1 MPGPVVRVDGARRL
15 ARTLREFGEGLDD
28 LKDAN
33 AAVSALIADR
43 SKAAAPRRSGA
54 LADSIR
60 GSRQA
65 ARAVVAVGG
74 AKVPYAGPIHWGW
87 PVRGIAANRFVWDT
101 AQATQDEWLGTYE
114 RDIQRLADQVEG
126 A

>member
-1 MPGPVVRVDGARRL
+1 MTGQGVRVVGLAQLKRSLKDFADGL
-15 ARTLREFGEGLDD
+15 ED

-33 AAVSALIADR
+33 AEASRLVAA
-43 SKAAAPRRSGA
+43 KAKTLAPKRSGA

-60 GSRQA
+60 GSRA
-65 ARAVVAVGG
+65 AGRATVAAGT

-87 PVRGIAANRFVWDT
+87 PRRHIRANPFMTDAAT
-101 AQATQDEWLGTYE
+101 ATEDDWLAAYE
-114 RDIQRLADQVEG
+114 QNIQRLADQVEG

>member
-1 MPGPVVRVDGARRL
+1 MSNPTVRVQGIARL
-15 ARTLREFGEGLDD
+15 VRTLRQFEDSIED

-33 AAVSALIADR
+33 AAAARIVADR
-43 SKAAAPRRSGA
+43 AQAEAPRRSGA

-60 GSRQA
+60 GNRA
-65 ARAVVAVGG
+65 AGRAVVAAGK

-87 PVRGIAANRFVWDT
+87 PKRHIAPTPFMLRAAGD
-101 AQATQDEWLGTYE
+101 TQDNWLPEYE
-114 RDIQRLADQVEG
+114 AELQRLADQVEG